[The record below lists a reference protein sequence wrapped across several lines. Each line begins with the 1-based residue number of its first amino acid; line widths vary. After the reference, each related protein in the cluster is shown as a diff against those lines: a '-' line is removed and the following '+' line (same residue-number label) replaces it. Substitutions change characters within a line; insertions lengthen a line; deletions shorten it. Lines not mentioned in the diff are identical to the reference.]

1 LLSPT
6 SAPTFQ
12 DRDACENSATF
23 GYDGNVT
30 RTCDAFVALKPRKRC
45 KKVQPGTGKHLR
57 FFCPR
62 TCKSKCQNAPTA
74 SPTDRG
80 ECQNSVDFGYEG
92 NATRTCDAYVALKP
106 RKRCKKEQ
114 PGTGGKRLRYFCPA
128 TCKDR
133 CKNTDAPTVTPTT
146 SPTDRGECQNS
157 VDFGYEGNVTRTCDA
172 FVAVHPLK
180 RCKKEQPGT
189 GGKRVRYFCPATC
202 KDRCKITD
210 SPTHSAF
217 PTSSPTSGPTES
229 FKPSSVPSLDPSS
242 SPSSSPSSAP
252 SSSFYPSSAP
262 SSAP

>member
-1 LLSPT
+1 MIWYNTMQYPNWSHHQSDSNNLHGRNLLSPT

-74 SPTDRG
+74 
-80 ECQNSVDFGYEG
+80 
-92 NATRTCDAYVALKP
+92 
-106 RKRCKKEQ
+106 
-114 PGTGGKRLRYFCPA
+114 
-128 TCKDR
+128 
-133 CKNTDAPTVTPTT
+133 

-262 SSAP
+262 SSAPWIWWWYGDTYFFLPSLRHTELQ